1 MSSEK
6 LASEVENKV
15 LFQKEWG
22 GVVSCVKDKD
32 WKCGDK
38 LVWSDAQP
46 VNKQDLKEIEQN
58 EMGVG

>member
-15 LFQKEWG
+15 LFQKEGWG
-22 GVVSCVKDKD
+22 GGIVSCVKDKD

-38 LVWSDAQP
+38 LV
-46 VNKQDLKEIEQN
+46 
-58 EMGVG
+58 